1 MKPLSQRE
9 VNRLLNDWHRRLDL
23 HAPVEAVLEL
33 LAEEDFE
40 MRTPQGILTTAGEFK
55 RWYDEMTRRFFD
67 ETRAITRLTITRAD
81 DTAEVK
87 MVVNWQARTWNPPAA
102 RSKWLDFDAYET
114 LIVRRSR
121 SREQPVISTY
131 IVEALRPLSD
141 STNVW
146 PTSASPSK
154 GPVL

>member
-23 HAPVEAVLEL
+23 HAPVEALLEL
-33 LAEEDFE
+33 LADEDLE
-40 MRTPQGILTTAGEFK
+40 MRTPLGTLTTAAEFE

-67 ETRAITRLTITRAD
+67 ETRAITRLSITRAD

-87 MVVNWQARTWNPPAA
+87 MVVNWQARTWDPPAA

-114 LIVRRSR
+114 LIVCRSQ
-121 SREQPVISTY
+121 SREQPVICTY
-131 IVEALRPLSD
+131 IVEALQPSSD
-141 STNVW
+141 SANVW
-146 PTSASPSK
+146 PTSLSPSR